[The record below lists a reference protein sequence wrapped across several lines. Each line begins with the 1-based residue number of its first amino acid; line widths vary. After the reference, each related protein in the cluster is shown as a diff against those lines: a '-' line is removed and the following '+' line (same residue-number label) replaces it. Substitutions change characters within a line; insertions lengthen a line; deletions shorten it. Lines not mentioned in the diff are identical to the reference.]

1 MMTPPSLFEKL
12 RVFLSHLRHGALGL
26 IKHIMVMSEPMIR
39 RIRRT
44 YRQEKVHLANILA
57 PQKTKWID
65 PLWNNLKPT
74 VLPLV
79 TLFWTRTRDWLWNP
93 FVIMLERV
101 APIQVQRWRALPEG
115 RRKGILIWIAV
126 IVTTLVIALPDR
138 HGAEDEALITDPDII
153 DLSHDLTD
161 PESPTWVVDVKTV
174 EVMPFSETLRV
185 SGKVEFDEQRV
196 ARIGATVTGRVT
208 EILAMPG
215 QDIDRGTLLARI
227 NSTELGQTQLAFLK
241 ARAANELAA
250 RAYERAKI
258 LYKEDVIAKADLQR
272 RQSEAETSAAERRAM
287 ADQLRVLGMPEEQID
302 SLGKTGNVN
311 SISAVTSSIEG
322 TVVERKIVL
331 GQVVQPADALFTVA
345 DLSEV
350 WVTAQV
356 PEQEAAQLAI
366 DQPMRIEIPAL
377 ADQKFEGSLVYIGEL
392 VSNETRTIPARTV
405 LKNQN
410 RMIKPG
416 MLATMLISGKAV
428 DRPVIPAMAVV
439 RDDGYDHVFVALGD
453 NKYKLTVVKLGPET
467 NGIRPVLSGL
477 EPGTMIVTKQ
487 AYHLNTER
495 KKRLSG
501 G

>member
-1 MMTPPSLFEKL
+1 MTPPSFSEKL
-12 RVFLSHLRHGALGL
+12 RVFLNHLRHHALGL
-26 IKHIMVMSEPMIR
+26 VERTLVVSEPLLR
-39 RIRRT
+39 RFLRT
-44 YRQEKVHLANILA
+44 YRQEKVHLANVLA
-57 PQKTKWID
+57 PQKQKWID

-74 VLPLV
+74 VVPLL
-79 TLFWTRTRDWLWNP
+79 TLLWVRSRDWVWDPL
-93 FVIMLERV
+93 IGLLERL
-101 APIQVQRWRALPEG
+101 APHQVQRWRALPES
-115 RRKGILIWIAV
+115 RRHGVLISITV
-126 IVTTLVIALPDR
+126 IIVMLIVTLPDR
-138 HGAEDEALITDPDII
+138 HGVEDDALVTDPDII
-153 DLSHDLTD
+153 DLSDDLTD
-161 PESPTWVVDVKTV
+161 PESPTWIVDVKAV

-215 QDIDRGTLLARI
+215 QDIDRGTVLGRI

-241 ARAANELAA
+241 ARAANELAT

-287 ADQLRVLGMPEEQID
+287 ADQLRVLGMPEEQIEN
-302 SLGKTGNVN
+302 LGKTGNVN
-311 SISAVTSSIEG
+311 SISAVTSSIDG

-377 ADQKFEGSLVYIGEL
+377 AGEKFQGNLTYIGEL

-405 LKNQN
+405 LENRN

-416 MLATMLISGKAV
+416 MLATLLISGKAV
-428 DRPVIPAMAVV
+428 DRPVIPATAVV
-439 RDDGYDHVFVALGD
+439 RDDGYDHVFVVLGD

-467 NGIRPVLSGL
+467 NGVRPVLSGL
-477 EPGTMIVTKQ
+477 EPGTLIVTQQ